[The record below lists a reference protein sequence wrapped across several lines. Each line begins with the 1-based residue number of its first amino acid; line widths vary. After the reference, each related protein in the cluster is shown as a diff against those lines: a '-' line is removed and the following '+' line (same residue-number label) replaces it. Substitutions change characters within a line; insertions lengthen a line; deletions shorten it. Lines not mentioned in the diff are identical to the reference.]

1 MVIRE
6 LRTHTLILSVC
17 PSGRC
22 TMASV
27 LLSYLFCVPSIIT
40 YLTFRRGPNNS
51 IKTDDSD
58 IMEKPGGYCGIPN
71 PKGWVNLSTRRA
83 RLSVRSSKAL
93 RRARMSWNSY
103 SE

>member
-1 MVIRE
+1 MRRFVYSTGQEYGGNKRI
-6 LRTHTLILSVC
+6 THTYSNPKCLSEWQMYD
-17 PSGRC
+17 G
-22 TMASV
+22 
-27 LLSYLFCVPSIIT
+27 
-40 YLTFRRGPNNS
+40 LTFRRGPNNS

-83 RLSVRSSKAL
+83 RFSVGSSKAL